1 MMGKSQEAISSV
13 PAGNTVGLVGIDQYL
28 LKTGTLGSEE
38 DTWPLKSMKL
48 SVSPVVRIAVNVKNA
63 TDLTK
68 LTESLKKLSKSDPLA
83 LV

>member
-1 MMGKSQEAISSV
+1 M
-13 PAGNTVGLVGIDQYL
+13 
-28 LKTGTLGSEE
+28 KTGTLATSE
-38 DTWPLKSMKL
+38 DSWALKSMKL